1 MKNVRAKLR
10 VIAMAFE
17 VTMRH
22 NFADTFILFGIFVQ
36 PLLVALLAFWM
47 LQEEGSASIIYVVV
61 GSGMTGLWTAALFVG
76 GTSITS
82 ERWMG
87 TLESLVAV
95 PASLQTVVLGKNL
108 ANVVQ
113 SLGAM
118 VVSYVLASLVFG
130 GLPQIEQPGWFV
142 AALLMAVVAY
152 VVSGLLLGT
161 LFILNP
167 EIARFHN
174 GLEFPIY
181 ILAGFLFPVALLP
194 GWTTPLSYA
203 LAPYWAA
210 RALHGASSG
219 GTVEE
224 IATSLGIMLLVTAV
238 YLVIARYLFARVMYR
253 AKVDASLSRQ

>member
-1 MKNVRAKLR
+1 MKTLRAHLR
-10 VIAMAFE
+10 VIGMAFE

-22 NFADTFILFGIFVQ
+22 NFADTFILFGVFVQ
-36 PLLVALLAFWM
+36 PLLVALLALWM
-47 LQEEGSASIIYVVV
+47 LRDEGGASIIYVVI
-61 GSGMTGLWTAALFVG
+61 GSGMTGLWTAALFMG

-95 PASLQTVVLGKNL
+95 PAPLQTIVLGKNL

-118 VVSYVLASLVFG
+118 VVSYVVASLVFG
-130 GLPQIEQPGWFV
+130 GLPEVSRPGWFLL
-142 AALLMAVVAY
+142 ALLLSVIAY
-152 VVSGLLLGT
+152 IVCGLLLGT

-167 EIARFHN
+167 EITRFHN
-174 GLEFPIY
+174 GMEFPVY

-210 RALHGASSG
+210 RALHAAASG
-219 GTVEE
+219 GTVAE
-224 IATSLGIMLLVTAV
+224 IGAPLGTLLVVTGV
-238 YLVIARYLFARVMYR
+238 YLLIARFLFQRVIYR
-253 AKVDASLSRQ
+253 AKVEASLGRQ

>member
-1 MKNVRAKLR
+1 
-10 VIAMAFE
+10 
-17 VTMRH
+17 MRH
-22 NFADTFILFGIFVQ
+22 NFADGFILFGIFVQ
-36 PLLVALLAFWM
+36 PLLMALLAFWM
-47 LQEEGSASIIYVVV
+47 LRERGAAEIIYVVV

-76 GTSITS
+76 GTSLTG

-87 TLESLVAV
+87 TLESLAAV

-118 VVSYVLASLVFG
+118 VVSYLLASLVFG
-130 GLPQIEQPGWFV
+130 GLPQIARPDWFV
-142 AALLMAVVAY
+142 LGLMASVLAY
-152 VVSGLLLGT
+152 AICGLLLGAF
-161 LFILNP
+161 FILNP
-167 EIARFHN
+167 EILRFQN

-194 GWTTPLSYA
+194 GWTTPLSYV

-219 GTVEE
+219 APPQE
-224 IATSLGIMLLVTAV
+224 IAFSLLVLGVVTAI
-238 YLVIARYLFARVMYR
+238 YLLIARLLFARVLHKTR
-253 AKVDASLSRQ
+253 VEATLSRQ

>member
-1 MKNVRAKLR
+1 MKKLRAHLR

-36 PLLVALLAFWM
+36 PLLVALLALWM
-47 LQEEGSASIIYVVV
+47 LRDEGGATIIYVVI
-61 GSGMTGLWTAALFVG
+61 GSGMTGLWTAALFMG

-95 PASLQTVVLGKNL
+95 PASLQTIVLGKNL

-118 VVSYVLASLVFG
+118 VVSYVVASLVFG
-130 GLPQIEQPGWFV
+130 GLPQIARPDWFLF
-142 AALLMAVVAY
+142 ALLLSVASY
-152 VVSGLLLGT
+152 VVCGLLLGA

-174 GLEFPIY
+174 GMEFPIY
-181 ILAGFLFPVALLP
+181 ILAGFLFPAALLP
-194 GWTTPLSYA
+194 AWTTPLSYI

-210 RALHGASSG
+210 RALHAASSG
-219 GTVEE
+219 GTTTE
-224 IATSLGIMLLVTAV
+224 IGASLGTLLVVTAV
-238 YLVIARYLFARVMYR
+238 YLLIAHFLFRRVIYR
-253 AKVDASLSRQ
+253 AKVQATLGRQ